1 MLEDKTL
8 YLDRGIGLVSVLVL
22 SLGLVTCA
30 PAFDDQSDKEISN
43 LQHLVDAKIVSL
55 IAVDR
60 RLMSIQ
66 SRASQATRTEV
77 AKLKQEASYS
87 ENMGFYDDVD
97 ADLTSAQMRV
107 DSSSDASKSNADG
120 SFEALR
126 EILVSAPAAGA
137 EPTSMQAV
145 HEAQDRLGQ
154 AFLISTRREVNT
166 LFATLMRYE
175 MTIKAGQS
183 PAK

>member
-1 MLEDKTL
+1 MTDKAS
-8 YLDRGIGLVSVLVL
+8 YLRSRCSLFAVVALGFGLIS
-22 SLGLVTCA
+22 CA
-30 PAFDDQSDKEISN
+30 PKFDVQSDKEISD
-43 LQHLVDAKIVSL
+43 LQHLVDSKIVSL

-66 SRASQATRTEV
+66 SRDSSSERAEV
-77 AKLKQEASYS
+77 AKLTQEASFDANL
-87 ENMGFYDDVD
+87 EFYDDVD

-107 DSSSDASKSNADG
+107 DSSPDASKSSADS
-120 SFEALR
+120 SFDALR
-126 EILVSAPAAGA
+126 EILVSAPAPGA
-137 EPTSMQAV
+137 DPSSMQAV
-145 HEAQDRLGQ
+145 HEAQNRLGQ
-154 AFLISTRREVNT
+154 AFLIATRSQVNT

>member
-1 MLEDKTL
+1 LLEDKTS
-8 YLDRGIGLVSVLVL
+8 YLKRGISLFSALALSFGLVS
-22 SLGLVTCA
+22 CA
-30 PAFDDQSDKEISN
+30 PAFDGQSDKEVSD

-60 RLMSIQ
+60 RLMSIE
-66 SRASQATRTEV
+66 SRDSSSARTEV
-77 AKLKQEASYS
+77 AKLKQEASFS
-87 ENMGFYDDVD
+87 ANMGFYDDVD

-107 DSSSDASKSNADG
+107 DSSSDASKSNADS

-126 EILVSAPAAGA
+126 EILVSAPAPGTD
-137 EPTSMQAV
+137 PTSMQAV

-154 AFLISTRREVNT
+154 AFLISTRSEVNT

>member
-1 MLEDKTL
+1 LLEDKTP
-8 YLDRGIGLVSVLVL
+8 YLNRGISLLSVLAL
-22 SLGLVTCA
+22 SLGLVSCA
-30 PAFDDQSDKEISN
+30 PTFDDQSDKEISN

-60 RLMSIQ
+60 RLTSIRSQ
-66 SRASQATRTEV
+66 ASQAARTEAV
-77 AKLKQEASYS
+77 KLKQEASYS
-87 ENMGFYDDVD
+87 ANMGFYDDVD

-107 DSSSDASKSNADG
+107 DSSSDASKSNADS

-154 AFLISTRREVNT
+154 AFLTSTRREVNT